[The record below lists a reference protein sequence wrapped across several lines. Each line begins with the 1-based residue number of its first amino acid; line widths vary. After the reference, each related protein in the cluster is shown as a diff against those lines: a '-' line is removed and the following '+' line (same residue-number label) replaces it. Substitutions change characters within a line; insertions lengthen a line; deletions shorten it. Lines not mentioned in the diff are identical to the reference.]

1 MQHLRASRSLIDIKL
16 GEGVYALPQVKER
29 QEGLREEKLH
39 RIEVILC
46 MSMLSLFQS
55 DIDFCVL
62 SA

>member
-1 MQHLRASRSLIDIKL
+1 M
-16 GEGVYALPQVKER
+16 YALPQVNER

-46 MSMLSLFQS
+46 MSMLSLFRS

-62 SA
+62 SR